1 MLIKITDNQK
11 GDSYPT
17 ITEEYEFYPVHNS
30 SNPQTGDYSQLVE
43 LITEIT
49 EVLLTRSDGIRI
61 VVDREKH
68 FPKHRGKHLIYNV
81 QINTWDI
88 AA

>member
-1 MLIKITDNQK
+1 MLVKEVDNQE
-11 GDSYPT
+11 GGNYST
-17 ITEEYEFYPVHNS
+17 ITEEYEFYPVHNA
-30 SNPQTGDYSQLVE
+30 SNPQEPDYAQLIG

-61 VVDREKH
+61 SVTRKKG

>member
-1 MLIKITDNQK
+1 MLVKEVDNQD

-17 ITEEYEFYPVHNS
+17 TTEEYEFYPVHNA
-30 SNPQTGDYSQLVE
+30 SNPQEPDYAQLIG

-49 EVLLTRSDGIRI
+49 EVLLTRADGIRI
-61 VVDREKH
+61 VVDRMKA